1 MSELSQMV
9 LNYYKDKDYDI
20 NKIVS
25 EIDKIKIDVLKNYLD
40 NSPDDSLYVIKRSGN
55 LEGYSKDKIARSIKN
70 AADSNGQYLNR
81 SDVDILMEDVSKHM
95 NDLNRKVFKT
105 SEIKEFVKQSLKDE
119 GYGKIY
125 DSYVSYIQV

>member
-1 MSELSQMV
+1 MRELSHMV
-9 LNYYKDKDYDI
+9 LKYYKAKDYDI
-20 NKIVS
+20 KKIVC
-25 EIDKIKIDVLKNYLD
+25 EIDKLKIDVVKNYLD